1 MKQFLYSLVLLLL
14 LVACGNEKSISTKK
28 MSLAMLADDL
38 EILATDSMEGRAPCT
53 IGGERTVRYLQS
65 RMEEI
70 GLEPAFGQSYLQE
83 VPLVKI
89 LPNASEPVVV
99 RDRQGELR
107 FTNEAEIS
115 LWSPMLAPE
124 ISLTDNE
131 LVFVGFGI
139 VAPENDWNDFRQ
151 IDVTGKTIIVLV
163 NDPGFFTQDPTLF
176 NGKSMTYYGRWTYK
190 FEEAERQGAAG
201 CIIVHEEEAS
211 GYPWA
216 VPARHSTDPEYYL
229 YDEALS
235 DKHCKVRGWIS
246 QSAART
252 LLARS
257 GYDYDSLKR
266 AAVTQEFTPVP
277 LQAQLSVRLRNT
289 WETCTSHNVAGMLK
303 GKTAPDEAIVYVAHW
318 DHLGIGR
325 PYDGDSIYNGA
336 SDNAAAVAGLLAI
349 AEEFKVQPET
359 ERSLLFLIPT
369 AEESSLLGSYH
380 YVEHPVFPMEKTV
393 AGFNSDVILLLGQFN
408 DVTVTGLGHSELDDY
423 LKTAALR
430 QGRYM
435 AKDPNPE
442 NGMFFRSDQ
451 LPFMKKGVP
460 FLFAKGYI
468 DQRELGKEATLQ
480 IIADYWKHIYHKPS
494 DEFVPERDKLEGL
507 LEDAQLFFHIGY
519 RIANEK
525 TYPKWYKTSEF
536 YQERP
541 VAR

>member
-1 MKQFLYSLVLLLL
+1 M
-14 LVACGNEKSISTKK
+14 
-28 MSLAMLADDL
+28 
-38 EILATDSMEGRAPCT
+38 
-53 IGGERTVRYLQS
+53 
-65 RMEEI
+65 
-70 GLEPAFGQSYLQE
+70 
-83 VPLVKI
+83 
-89 LPNASEPVVV
+89 
-99 RDRQGELR
+99 
-107 FTNEAEIS
+107 
-115 LWSPMLAPE
+115 
-124 ISLTDNE
+124 
-131 LVFVGFGI
+131 
-139 VAPENDWNDFRQ
+139 
-151 IDVTGKTIIVLV
+151 
-163 NDPGFFTQDPTLF
+163 
-176 NGKSMTYYGRWTYK
+176 
-190 FEEAERQGAAG
+190 
-201 CIIVHEEEAS
+201 
-211 GYPWA
+211 
-216 VPARHSTDPEYYL
+216 
-229 YDEALS
+229 
-235 DKHCKVRGWIS
+235 
-246 QSAART
+246 
-252 LLARS
+252 
-257 GYDYDSLKR
+257 
-266 AAVTQEFTPVP
+266 
-277 LQAQLSVRLRNT
+277 
-289 WETCTSHNVAGMLK
+289 
-303 GKTAPDEAIVYVAHW
+303 
-318 DHLGIGR
+318 
-325 PYDGDSIYNGA
+325 
-336 SDNAAAVAGLLAI
+336 LAI

-359 ERSLLFLIPT
+359 ERSLVPDPH